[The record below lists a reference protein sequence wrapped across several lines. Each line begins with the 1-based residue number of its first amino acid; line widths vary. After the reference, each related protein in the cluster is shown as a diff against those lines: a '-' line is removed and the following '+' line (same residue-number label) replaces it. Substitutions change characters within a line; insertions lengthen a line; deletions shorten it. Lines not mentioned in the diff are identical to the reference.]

1 MKYLSLEKQLF
12 KERRKNAVLNAE
24 ASKNKADID
33 YIAMMCNITLEM
45 TEEVEDTEGFYEEV

>member
-33 YIAMMCNITLEM
+33 YIAMMCDITLEM
-45 TEEVEDTEGFYEEV
+45 TEEVENTEDI